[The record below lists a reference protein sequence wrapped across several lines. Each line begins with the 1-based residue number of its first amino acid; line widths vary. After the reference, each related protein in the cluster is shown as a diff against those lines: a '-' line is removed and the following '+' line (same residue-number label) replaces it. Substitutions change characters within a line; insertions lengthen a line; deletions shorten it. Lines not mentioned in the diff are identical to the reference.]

1 MTSRSVAGDGHTVDT
16 NTLGK
21 VIELYT
27 GLMGKKVPESS
38 SSSQGVP
45 TGMDSVSDAHGDSL
59 FVPSFRAL
67 DCSNFIS
74 IGNSL
79 YRQLNCNLH
88 HSAYIIF
95 LKIKLLVYMVQ

>member
-45 TGMDSVSDAHGDSL
+45 AGMDSVGACASL
-59 FVPSFRAL
+59 
-67 DCSNFIS
+67 
-74 IGNSL
+74 SL
-79 YRQLNCNLH
+79 LSGRWTAQ
-88 HSAYIIF
+88 I
-95 LKIKLLVYMVQ
+95 LLA